1 MKITQQLTRLRWEG
15 ERPIQDDEG
24 DDGMVD
30 GGTGT
35 MIHEDDNN
43 NKEIIHGDRG
53 AGWEDFMSNYWRLLP
68 PPLNAIGGGKGD
80 SNNTRGNRCEAVLGG
95 RPTDSVGALSPIRMG
110 CMDIGMDLDNTGS
123 ILDVKIDHKLNY

>member
-1 MKITQQLTRLRWEG
+1 
-15 ERPIQDDEG
+15 
-24 DDGMVD
+24 MVD

-53 AGWEDFMSNYWRLLP
+53 AGWEDFMSDYWRLLP
-68 PPLNAIGGGKGD
+68 PPLNAVGGGEGD

-95 RPTDSVGALSPIRMG
+95 PRAQQQDALGQPTVLAR
-110 CMDIGMDLDNTGS
+110 
-123 ILDVKIDHKLNY
+123 

>member
-30 GGTGT
+30 GGRGT
-35 MIHEDDNN
+35 MIHEGDNN

-53 AGWEDFMSNYWRLLP
+53 AGWEDFMSDYWRLLP
-68 PPLNAIGGGKGD
+68 PPSTPLAAARGTATTREETDVRLCWVDPELNNKMLSA
-80 SNNTRGNRCEAVLGG
+80 NRQCWRAEPHPDGLHGPWHG
-95 RPTDSVGALSPIRMG
+95 P
-110 CMDIGMDLDNTGS
+110 
-123 ILDVKIDHKLNY
+123 